1 MISEF
6 DRYEYGRRL
15 FEQRKYAQAAV
26 EFEEVLASGE
36 GRGTGDARE
45 LHMRSLFLSAQL
57 RKAEAAARAALD
69 DNPTDAY
76 ALVVL
81 GRSLYRQGRYE
92 DAEVYLKQAEAFGV
106 STV

>member
-1 MISEF
+1 MIEF
-6 DRYEYGRRL
+6 ERYEYARRL
-15 FEQRKYAQAAV
+15 FEERKYAPAAR
-26 EFEEVLASGE
+26 ELEGVLASGE
-36 GRGTGDARE
+36 GHGQGEAQE
-45 LHMRSLFLSAQL
+45 LYLRALYHSAQL
-57 RKAEAAARAALD
+57 TKAEQTARTMIEH
-69 DNPTDAY
+69 NPTDAY